1 MQYDVTELLHHFF
14 AALIGYKLADAFFK
28 WRNK

>member
-14 AALIGYKLADAFFK
+14 AALIGYGFAHAFMTWK
-28 WRNK
+28 DK